1 MDIAQ
6 PQKIL
11 SYFKKQKLLLV
22 LITVFGIIYNVGLLA
37 GPYYE
42 GKLVQSLDDIIKG
55 SKVFNDM
62 LFIVICYLLVTFVV
76 QGCRYLKRL
85 KVREFANNINKDMK
99 QILYHNLINKSTL
112 ELQSGDVG
120 SIITKAVSD
129 VDDCVEGMRKFT
141 TEVFDTGVALISYV
155 VMLLVY
161 DYKLALLCLI
171 FPPITYYIAE
181 KMKKVVQSLNEK
193 KKQANSKLNSAT
205 LERVD
210 NEIIYRLFSVK
221 EQADKRYDA
230 VLNDYSQKAISAGS
244 KSVVLPPLYQV
255 IAMLG
260 VIFIIYFGSRN
271 VHNGLWDIASF
282 TTFLSCYSKLATK
295 SSKAA
300 KLFNSVQQ
308 AEVSWQRI
316 KPLLN
321 KIEDSEDNII
331 SSVDELK
338 VHDLSAYKDDGS
350 LIYDGVSFS
359 AKKGEIIGI
368 SGPVACGKTVLGKTF
383 LNEKDYQGSILID
396 GKELREYSEKDKL
409 ISYLGHDLE
418 LLDASIKDNILLGKD
433 DDVNKY
439 LQYCAL
445 EDEITKDDNV
455 VELSGG
461 QRQRVALAR
470 SLAHKRA
477 ILVLDD
483 PFSALDKKTESKV
496 FENLREV
503 TRDNIVVLISH
514 RLYLFEKVDKV
525 LWIEDGKSYFSDHLT
540 MLKENASY
548 KMMFDKQMGGS
559 DLDEK

>member
-22 LITVFGIIYNVGLLA
+22 LITIFGIIYNVGLLA

-155 VMLLVY
+155 VMLLIY

-221 EQADKRYDA
+221 EQADTRYDA

-244 KSVVLPPLYQV
+244 KSVVLPPLYQA

-260 VIFIIYFGSRN
+260 VIFIIYFGSKN

-359 AKKGEIIGI
+359 AHKGEIIGI

-439 LQYCAL
+439 LQYCSL
-445 EDEITKDDNV
+445 DDEVSEKENV

>member
-155 VMLLVY
+155 VMLLIY

-244 KSVVLPPLYQV
+244 KSVVLPPLYQA

-271 VHNGLWDIASF
+271 VKDGLWDIASF

-439 LQYCAL
+439 LQYCSL
-445 EDEITKDDNV
+445 DDEVSEKENV

-496 FENLREV
+496 FENLSQS
-503 TRDNIVVLISH
+503 TKDNIVLLISH

-548 KMMFDKQMGGS
+548 KMMFDKQMGGN

>member
-22 LITVFGIIYNVGLLA
+22 LITVFGIIYNIGLLA

-155 VMLLVY
+155 VMLLIY

-244 KSVVLPPLYQV
+244 KSVVLPPLYQA

-271 VHNGLWDIASF
+271 VKDGLWDIASF

-439 LQYCAL
+439 LQYCSL
-445 EDEITKDDNV
+445 DDEVSEKDNV

-496 FENLREV
+496 FENLSQS
-503 TRDNIVVLISH
+503 TKDNIVLLISH

>member
-1 MDIAQ
+1 MDIEQ
-6 PQKIL
+6 PQKIW
-11 SYFKKQKLLLV
+11 SYFKKQKILLV

-37 GPYYE
+37 TPYYE
-42 GKLVQSLDDIIKG
+42 GKLVQTLDDIIKG
-55 SKVFNDM
+55 LKGFNE
-62 LFIVICYLLVTFVV
+62 IVLIVCCYLLVTLIV

-112 ELQSGDVG
+112 QLQNGDIG

-141 TEVFDTGVALISYV
+141 TEIFDTGVVLVSYV
-155 VMLLVY
+155 VMLIVY

-181 KMKKVVQSLNEK
+181 KMKVVVQSLNER
-193 KKQANSKLNSAT
+193 KKQSFSKLNSST

-221 EQADKRYDA
+221 EQVDKRYDE
-230 VLNDYSQKAISAGS
+230 LLTDYSQKAIEAGS
-244 KSVVLPPLYQV
+244 RSVILPSLYQA
-255 IAMLG
+255 ISMLS

-271 VHNGLWDIASF
+271 VNSGVWDIASF

-321 KIEDSEDNII
+321 KIEDKKDNII
-331 SSVDELK
+331 SSINELK
-338 VHDLSAYKDDGS
+338 VEDLQSYKDDGS
-350 LIYDGVSFS
+350 IIFEKVCFE
-359 AKKGEIIGI
+359 AFKGQIIGI

-383 LNEKDYQGSILID
+383 LNEKEYIGSILID
-396 GKELREYSEKDKL
+396 NKELRDFSNQDKCV
-409 ISYLGHDLE
+409 SYLGHDLE
-418 LLDASIKDNILLGKD
+418 LLDASIEDNILLGKED
-433 DDVNKY
+433 DINKY
-439 LQYCAL
+439 LSYCCL
-445 EDEITKDDNV
+445 NQEVNKEDNV
-455 VELSGG
+455 MELSGG

-470 SLAHKRA
+470 LLAHKRA
-477 ILVLDD
+477 IIVLDD
-483 PFSALDKKTESKV
+483 PFSALDKKTESNI
-496 FENLREV
+496 FRNLKEI
-503 TRDNIVVLISH
+503 TKDNIVLLISH
-514 RLYLFEKVDKV
+514 RIYLFENVDKV
-525 LWIEDGKSYFSDHLT
+525 LWIEEGKSYFADHLT
-540 MLKENASY
+540 MLKQNKSY
-548 KMMFDKQMGGS
+548 KMMFDKQMGD

>member
-55 SKVFNDM
+55 SKTFNDM

-155 VMLLVY
+155 VMLLMY

-221 EQADKRYDA
+221 EQADTRYDA

-244 KSVVLPPLYQV
+244 KSVVLPPLYQA

-260 VIFIIYFGSRN
+260 VIFIIYFGSKN

-359 AKKGEIIGI
+359 AHKGEIIGI

-396 GKELREYSEKDKL
+396 GKELRGYSEKDKL

-503 TRDNIVVLISH
+503 TRDNIVLLISH

-548 KMMFDKQMGGS
+548 KMMFDKQMGGN

>member
-55 SKVFNDM
+55 SKTFNDM
-62 LFIVICYLLVTFVV
+62 IFIVICYLLVTFVV

-155 VMLLVY
+155 AMLLVY

-221 EQADKRYDA
+221 KQADKRYDA

-244 KSVVLPPLYQV
+244 KSVVLPPLYQA

-260 VIFIIYFGSRN
+260 VIFIIYFGSKN

-359 AKKGEIIGI
+359 ANKGEIISI

-439 LQYCAL
+439 LQYCSL
-445 EDEITKDDNV
+445 DDEVSEKDNV

-503 TRDNIVVLISH
+503 TRDNIVLLISH

>member
-55 SKVFNDM
+55 SKTFNDM

-155 VMLLVY
+155 VMLLIY

-244 KSVVLPPLYQV
+244 KSVVLPPLYQA

-260 VIFIIYFGSRN
+260 VIFIIYFGSKN

-282 TTFLSCYSKLATK
+282 TTFLSCYTKLATK

-321 KIEDSEDNII
+321 KIEDKKDNII

-359 AKKGEIIGI
+359 AHKGEIIGI

-470 SLAHKRA
+470 SLVHKRA

-503 TRDNIVVLISH
+503 TRDNIVLLISH

>member
-221 EQADKRYDA
+221 EQADTRYDA

>member
-42 GKLVQSLDDIIKG
+42 GKLVQTLDDIIKG
-55 SKVFNDM
+55 SKTFNDM
-62 LFIVICYLLVTFVV
+62 LFIVICYLLVTFIV

-129 VDDCVEGMRKFT
+129 VDDCAEGMRKFT
-141 TEVFDTGVALISYV
+141 TEVFDTGVALVSYV
-155 VMLLVY
+155 VMLLIY

-221 EQADKRYDA
+221 EQADKRYDV
-230 VLNDYSQKAISAGS
+230 VLADYSQKAINAGS
-244 KSVVLPPLYQV
+244 KSVVLPPLYQA

-260 VIFIIYFGSRN
+260 VIFIIYFGSKN
-271 VHNGLWDIASF
+271 VHSGLWDIASF

-321 KIEDSEDNII
+321 KIEDKEDNII
-331 SSVDELK
+331 SSVSELK

-350 LIYDGVSFS
+350 LIYDGISFT

-368 SGPVACGKTVLGKTF
+368 SGPVACGKSVLGKSF
-383 LNEKDYQGSILID
+383 LNEKDYDGSILID
-396 GKELREYSEKDKL
+396 GKELREYSDKDKM
-409 ISYLGHDLE
+409 IAYLGHDLE

-439 LQYCAL
+439 LQYCSL
-445 EDEITKDDNV
+445 DDELSEKENV

-461 QRQRVALAR
+461 QKQRVALAR
-470 SLAHKRA
+470 CLAHKRA

-496 FENLREV
+496 FENLRQL
-503 TRDNIVVLISH
+503 TKDNIVLLISH

-525 LWIEDGKSYFSDHLT
+525 LWIEDGKSYFSDHRT
-540 MLKENASY
+540 MLEENQSY
-548 KMMFDKQMGGS
+548 KMMVDKQMGGS

>member
-155 VMLLVY
+155 VMLLIY

-221 EQADKRYDA
+221 EQTDKRYDA

-244 KSVVLPPLYQV
+244 KSVVLPPLYEA

-271 VHNGLWDIASF
+271 VKGGLWDIASF

-439 LQYCAL
+439 LQYCSL
-445 EDEITKDDNV
+445 DDEVSEKDNV

-496 FENLREV
+496 FENLSQS
-503 TRDNIVVLISH
+503 TKDNIVLLISH

>member
-55 SKVFNDM
+55 SKTFNDM

-155 VMLLVY
+155 VMLLIY

-244 KSVVLPPLYQV
+244 KSVVLPPLYQA

-260 VIFIIYFGSRN
+260 VIFIIYFGSKNVRN
-271 VHNGLWDIASF
+271 SLWDIASF

-359 AKKGEIIGI
+359 ANKGEIIGI

-503 TRDNIVVLISH
+503 TRDNIVILISH

>member
-155 VMLLVY
+155 VMLLIY

-244 KSVVLPPLYQV
+244 KSVVLPPLYQA

-260 VIFIIYFGSRN
+260 VIFIIYFGSKN

-383 LNEKDYQGSILID
+383 LNEKNYQGSILID

-439 LQYCAL
+439 LQYCSL
-445 EDEITKDDNV
+445 DDEVSEKDNV

-503 TRDNIVVLISH
+503 TRDNIVILISH

>member
-155 VMLLVY
+155 VMLLIY

-221 EQADKRYDA
+221 KQADKRYDA

-244 KSVVLPPLYQV
+244 KSVVLPPLYQA

-271 VHNGLWDIASF
+271 VKDGLWDIASF

-439 LQYCAL
+439 LQYCSL
-445 EDEITKDDNV
+445 DDEVSEKENV

-496 FENLREV
+496 FENLSQS
-503 TRDNIVVLISH
+503 TKDNIVLLISH

-548 KMMFDKQMGGS
+548 KMMFDKQMGGN

>member
-155 VMLLVY
+155 VMLLIY

-244 KSVVLPPLYQV
+244 KSVVLPPLYQA

-260 VIFIIYFGSRN
+260 VVFIIYFGSRN
-271 VHNGLWDIASF
+271 VKDGLWDIASF

-321 KIEDSEDNII
+321 KIEDKEDNII

-439 LQYCAL
+439 LKYCSL
-445 EDEITKDDNV
+445 DDEVSEKDNV

-503 TRDNIVVLISH
+503 TRDNIVLLISH